1 MIRRGF
7 TLIELLVVI
16 AIIGVLSS
24 VVLASLNTARSKGND
39 AGIRDNM
46 ATIAT
51 QAALY
56 YDENSNSY
64 GTATNDCEATGSMFE
79 NATIA
84 SAIDAIGGLNTDEV
98 NCNADGQNYSVS
110 AARPAGQASSH
121 WCIDSTGLKCGI
133 TGHASSTSCGTCT
146 SQN

>member
-1 MIRRGF
+1 MTRRGF

-24 VVLASLNTARSKGND
+24 VVLASLNAARSKGND

-56 YDENSNSY
+56 YDENDNSY
-64 GTATNDCEATGSMFE
+64 GTASDDCDAALFAD
-79 NATIA
+79 ATIA
-84 SAIDAIGGLNTDEV
+84 SAIDAIGAINTNEV
-98 NCNADGQNYSVS
+98 TCHADDQTYAIS
-110 AARPAGQASSH
+110 AARPTGQASTH
-121 WCIDSTGLKCGI
+121 WCIDSTGVKCGI
-133 TGHASSTSCGTCT
+133 TGHASSTSCGTCA